1 MKSVKEEI
9 SIHSKNFTCLIYTP
23 ITMNYNNENDPGVQ
37 QVISIDIV
45 PRTFKGSKP
54 RAVPVT
60 SSLNTPLSFQVI
72 GKSVITII
80 QGVLDEQVY
89 VSIVD
94 DLKEYVLFL
103 SNLVLFVLDVF
114 KFLYHMQ
121 MCLTTMG

>member
-1 MKSVKEEI
+1 
-9 SIHSKNFTCLIYTP
+9 
-23 ITMNYNNENDPGVQ
+23 MNYTNEPDSGVQ

-72 GKSVITII
+72 GESVITVI
-80 QGVLDEQVY
+80 QGDLDEQVY

-103 SNLVLFVLDVF
+103 SSLVLFDLDVF